1 MIATL
6 PLRALE
12 PSTET
17 TPSTVSVSSST
28 RGDLA
33 GPAEIRGQDILLP
46 DCWVCDNLLPTSA
59 EGAAV
64 DTQPRGVAIVGIGE
78 TPNAR
83 HLPKEMSALLI
94 DAILMACEDA
104 GIAPAELDGVV
115 TESFTMPTELSEVA
129 LTLGMK
135 PDAFVAHVAFS
146 GAGTVAAPEL
156 AAMAIETGRATNVVC
171 FFGAKYGSLAGGPFS
186 FHGADPLKANF
197 ELPYGLFPQ
206 PAYMALMAQ
215 RYLEEFGYSQED
227 FAHVAMTSPAWAAMH
242 PTATKREGLTLD
254 QYLQSPMVAAPLRNA
269 DCALLSDGAAAF
281 IMTSA

>member
-1 MIATL
+1 M
-6 PLRALE
+6 
-12 PSTET
+12 
-17 TPSTVSVSSST
+17 
-28 RGDLA
+28 
-33 GPAEIRGQDILLP
+33 
-46 DCWVCDNLLPTSA
+46 
-59 EGAAV
+59 

-206 PAYMALMAQ
+206 EWTAL
-215 RYLEEFGYSQED
+215 
-227 FAHVAMTSPAWAAMH
+227 HKT
-242 PTATKREGLTLD
+242 
-254 QYLQSPMVAAPLRNA
+254 
-269 DCALLSDGAAAF
+269 
-281 IMTSA
+281 